1 MGKPRLIILIRHAQS
16 EGNRN
21 REIHQMIPDHR
32 VKLTEEGWRQ
42 AEEAGRRLRTLLTP
56 DDTLQ
61 IYTSPYRRT
70 RETTEGL
77 LSTLTDPNDLRD
89 GSPSPFDKSHVKA
102 VYEEPR
108 IREQDFGNFQPCS
121 AEMERMWAERAD
133 YGHFFYRI
141 PNGES
146 AADAYDRISGF
157 NESLWRQFGDES
169 FPSVCVLVTHG
180 LMTRVFLMKWYHWS
194 VEYFEDLRNVGH
206 CEFVVMRRKDEEGA
220 GQGKYMMESNL
231 RTWSELKR
239 QKALEAKED
248 RNIQDPLRRNTL
260 SAFMKQEQVSPGI
273 PPRKWG
279 GCVGGCDHDHGKY
292 PRRKVAQE
300 QAERASNVPVVELP
314 PAANATPAATSHDLP
329 GDGTNENQPS
339 RQPST
344 TTTTTTTDGT
354 SNAQPAHPSTSN
366 HDTPTQHS
374 RPENIPLPERPSPAT
389 MASYLL
395 HPGRDG
401 GGSSSG
407 TNTPHERNE
416 SDILASTNNTDDATF
431 TPPPATNAGT
441 AARDTEYF
449 RRPTGE
455 TGGVRP
461 AALQNALAQK
471 SGEEGGGGG
480 TRQPQPQRKPTLPED
495 IERWVRESGMGRGR
509 HADALGDEPE
519 LSLHHHRHADGSG
532 SGSGNGSR
540 PRSREGEEQRRIPYE
555 EEEERELEDEGGA
568 QVMPGKVRQEVL
580 EAEEALRREEAER
593 EAEESVRV
601 REQQRA
607 ESVRREIEEEEERR
621 ERGVRESV
629 Y

>member
-89 GSPSPFDKSHVKA
+89 GSPSHFDKSHVKA

-206 CEFVVMRRKDEEGA
+206 CEFVVMRRKEEEGA

-239 QKALEAKED
+239 QRALEAKED

-260 SAFMKQEQVSPGI
+260 SAFMKQEQVSPGV
-273 PPRKWG
+273 PARKWG

-300 QAERASNVPVVELP
+300 QAERANAVPAVELP
-314 PAANATPAATSHDLP
+314 PAAHAAPAATSHDLP
-329 GDGTNENQPS
+329 GDGSNDKQPS
-339 RQPST
+339 RETST
-344 TTTTTTTDGT
+344 TASSLNSTTDGSST
-354 SNAQPAHPSTSN
+354 KPSTSN
-366 HDTPTQHS
+366 NDTPTQYH
-374 RPENIPLPERPSPAT
+374 RTPQNIPIPQRPSPAT
-389 MASYLL
+389 MASFLL

-416 SDILASTNNTDDATF
+416 SDILASTAATAATF
-431 TPPPATNAGT
+431 TPPATIAGT
-441 AARDTEYF
+441 AAPDTEYF

-471 SGEEGGGGG
+471 HDSEEG
-480 TRQPQPQRKPTLPED
+480 RQARTVPKRKPTLPED

-519 LSLHHHRHADGSG
+519 EVYSQTPAGDSHGQGDRDAG
-532 SGSGNGSR
+532 
-540 PRSREGEEQRRIPYE
+540 IA

-568 QVMPGKVRQEVL
+568 QVIPGKVRREVL
-580 EAEEALRREEAER
+580 EAEEVLRREAEVER
-593 EAEESVRV
+593 EAEESVRL
-601 REQQRA
+601 REEERA
-607 ESVRREIEEEEERR
+607 ERVRREIEEEEERR

>member
-1 MGKPRLIILIRHAQS
+1 
-16 EGNRN
+16 
-21 REIHQMIPDHR
+21 
-32 VKLTEEGWRQ
+32 
-42 AEEAGRRLRTLLTP
+42 
-56 DDTLQ
+56 
-61 IYTSPYRRT
+61 
-70 RETTEGL
+70 
-77 LSTLTDPNDLRD
+77 
-89 GSPSPFDKSHVKA
+89 
-102 VYEEPR
+102 
-108 IREQDFGNFQPCS
+108 
-121 AEMERMWAERAD
+121 MWAERAD

-239 QKALEAKED
+239 QRALEAKED

-273 PPRKWG
+273 PARKWG

-300 QAERASNVPVVELP
+300 QAERANNVPAVELP

-329 GDGTNENQPS
+329 GDGTNEKQPS
-339 RQPST
+339 REPTLIATDSTSTDPSQ
-344 TTTTTTTDGT
+344 
-354 SNAQPAHPSTSN
+354 SSTSN
-366 HDTPTQHS
+366 NDTPSQPH
-374 RPENIPLPERPSPAT
+374 RPPQNIPLPQRPSPAT

-416 SDILASTNNTDDATF
+416 SDILASTTT
-431 TPPPATNAGT
+431 TTTAGT
-441 AARDTEYF
+441 DGTGTGTVPSESEYF

-461 AALQNALAQK
+461 AALQNALSQK
-471 SGEEGGGGG
+471 DG
-480 TRQPQPQRKPTLPED
+480 TPGAGVRTVPQRKPTLPED

-519 LSLHHHRHADGSG
+519 LSLLHQHADGSG
-532 SGSGNGSR
+532 PGSR
-540 PRSREGEEQRRIPYE
+540 RGEKEEEAGRIPE

-568 QVMPGKVRQEVL
+568 QIMPGRVRQEVL

-593 EAEESVRV
+593 EDAEESVRL
-601 REQQRA
+601 REERRA
-607 ESVRREIEEEEERR
+607 EMVRREIEEEERR

>member
-89 GSPSPFDKSHVKA
+89 GSPSHFDKSHVKA

-239 QKALEAKED
+239 QRALEAKED

-273 PPRKWG
+273 PPKKWG

-300 QAERASNVPVVELP
+300 QAERANAVPAVELP
-314 PAANATPAATSHDLP
+314 PAANATPAPTSHDLP
-329 GDGTNENQPS
+329 GDGTNDKQSS
-339 RQPST
+339 RETNT
-344 TTTTTTTDGT
+344 TASSQNHTTTTDDT
-354 SNAQPAHPSTSN
+354 SKAEPSRPSTSKN
-366 HDTPTQHS
+366 DTPTEHH
-374 RPENIPLPERPSPAT
+374 RPPQNIPIPRRPSPAT
-389 MASYLL
+389 MASFLL

-416 SDILASTNNTDDATF
+416 SDILASTNTDATF
-431 TPPPATNAGT
+431 TPPATNAGT
-441 AARDTEYF
+441 AAPDTEYF

-471 SGEEGGGGG
+471 HGADEG
-480 TRQPQPQRKPTLPED
+480 RQARTVPKRKPTLPED

-519 LSLHHHRHADGSG
+519 EVYSRTSPARDGHAQ
-532 SGSGNGSR
+532 
-540 PRSREGEEQRRIPYE
+540 GEERDDAGIAD
-555 EEEERELEDEGGA
+555 EEERELEDEGGA
-568 QVMPGKVRQEVL
+568 QVIPGKVRQEVL
-580 EAEEALRREEAER
+580 EAEEVLRREAEAER
-593 EAEESVRV
+593 VAEESVRL
-601 REQQRA
+601 REEERA
-607 ESVRREIEEEEERR
+607 ERVRREIEEEERR

>member
-206 CEFVVMRRKDEEGA
+206 CEFVVMRRKDEEGV

-300 QAERASNVPVVELP
+300 QAERASNVPAVELP
-314 PAANATPAATSHDLP
+314 PAAANAAPSATSHDLP
-329 GDGTNENQPS
+329 GDGTNDKQPS
-339 RQPST
+339 REPS

-354 SNAQPAHPSTSN
+354 SNAQPSHPLTSS

-389 MASYLL
+389 MASFLL

-416 SDILASTNNTDDATF
+416 SDILASTNTDDATF
-431 TPPPATNAGT
+431 TPPPPATNAGT

-471 SGEEGGGGG
+471 HDSSEGR
-480 TRQPQPQRKPTLPED
+480 TRTVPQRKPTLPED

-519 LSLHHHRHADGSG
+519 DVYARRDASDGSG
-532 SGSGNGSR
+532 PGSR
-540 PRSREGEEQRRIPYE
+540 RGEEEGAGRIIPE

-568 QVMPGKVRQEVL
+568 QVMPGRVRQEVL

-593 EAEESVRV
+593 EEAEESVRV
-601 REQQRA
+601 REERRA
-607 ESVRREIEEEEERR
+607 ERVRREIEEEQEDMERR

>member
-206 CEFVVMRRKDEEGA
+206 CEFVVMRRKDEEGV

-239 QKALEAKED
+239 QRALEAKED

-300 QAERASNVPVVELP
+300 QAERANAVPAVELP
-314 PAANATPAATSHDLP
+314 PAAHATPAATSHDLP
-329 GDGTNENQPS
+329 GDGTNDKQPS
-339 RQPST
+339 HGTPA
-344 TTTTTTTDGT
+344 TTTTTDGT
-354 SNAQPAHPSTSN
+354 SNVQPSHPSTSS
-366 HDTPTQHS
+366 HDTLTQHS

-416 SDILASTNNTDDATF
+416 SDILASSTNTDATF
-431 TPPPATNAGT
+431 TPPATNAGT

-471 SGEEGGGGG
+471 HDPEGR
-480 TRQPQPQRKPTLPED
+480 TRTVPQRKPTLPED

-519 LSLHHHRHADGSG
+519 DVYARRNASDGSG
-532 SGSGNGSR
+532 PGSR
-540 PRSREGEEQRRIPYE
+540 GEEEGGGAGRMIPE

-568 QVMPGKVRQEVL
+568 QVMPGKVRREVL

-593 EAEESVRV
+593 EEAEESVRL
-601 REQQRA
+601 REERRA
-607 ESVRREIEEEEERR
+607 ERVRREIEEEEEMERR

>member
-89 GSPSPFDKSHVKA
+89 GSPSHFDKSHVKA

-239 QKALEAKED
+239 QRALEAKED

-300 QAERASNVPVVELP
+300 QAERANAVPAVELP
-314 PAANATPAATSHDLP
+314 PAANATPAPTSHDLP
-329 GDGTNENQPS
+329 GDGTNDRQSSRETKTTASSVNHTTATDDASKAEPS
-339 RQPST
+339 
-344 TTTTTTTDGT
+344 
-354 SNAQPAHPSTSN
+354 HPSISN
-366 HDTPTQHS
+366 NDTPTEHH
-374 RPENIPLPERPSPAT
+374 RPPQNIPLPQRPSPAT

-416 SDILASTNNTDDATF
+416 SDILASTNTDATF
-431 TPPPATNAGT
+431 TPPATNAGT
-441 AARDTEYF
+441 AAPDTEYF

-471 SGEEGGGGG
+471 HDSEG
-480 TRQPQPQRKPTLPED
+480 RQPRTVPQRKPTLPED

-519 LSLHHHRHADGSG
+519 LALLHPNAEGSG
-532 SGSGNGSR
+532 SGPGSR
-540 PRSREGEEQRRIPYE
+540 NGEQEEDRIPE

-568 QVMPGKVRQEVL
+568 QVIPGKVRQEVL
-580 EAEEALRREEAER
+580 EAEEVLRREAEAER
-593 EAEESVRV
+593 VAEESVRL
-601 REQQRA
+601 REEERA
-607 ESVRREIEEEEERR
+607 ERVKREIEEEERR

>member
-77 LSTLTDPNDLRD
+77 LSTLTDPNDRRD
-89 GSPSPFDKSHVKA
+89 GSPSHFDKSQVKA

-239 QKALEAKED
+239 QRALEAKED

-273 PPRKWG
+273 PARKWG

-300 QAERASNVPVVELP
+300 QAERANAVPAVELP
-314 PAANATPAATSHDLP
+314 PAANATPAPTSYDLP
-329 GDGTNENQPS
+329 GDGTNEHQPS
-339 RQPST
+339 REPT
-344 TTTTTTTDGT
+344 TT
-354 SNAQPAHPSTSN
+354 STSSSSLHPTKDGSSTELSTSSN
-366 HDTPTQHS
+366 DTPTQHS
-374 RPENIPLPERPSPAT
+374 RPETITLPQRPSPAT

-416 SDILASTNNTDDATF
+416 SDILASANTDATF
-431 TPPPATNAGT
+431 TPPATNAGT

-461 AALQNALAQK
+461 AALQNALAQNHDFAGR
-471 SGEEGGGGG
+471 SAR
-480 TRQPQPQRKPTLPED
+480 TAVPQRKPTLPED

-519 LSLHHHRHADGSG
+519 LATVDPDAEGS
-532 SGSGNGSR
+532 SGGLGSR
-540 PRSREGEEQRRIPYE
+540 RGEEEEEE

-568 QVMPGKVRQEVL
+568 QVIPGKVRREVL
-580 EAEEALRREEAER
+580 EAEEALRREAEAEAER
-593 EAEESVRV
+593 EAERSVRFKEEV
-601 REQQRA
+601 RA
-607 ESVRREIEEEEERR
+607 ERVRREIEAEEEERR

>member
-239 QKALEAKED
+239 QRALEAKED

-300 QAERASNVPVVELP
+300 QAQRANAVPAVELP
-314 PAANATPAATSHDLP
+314 PAANATTPAATSHDLP
-329 GDGTNENQPS
+329 GDGTSENQPS
-339 RQPST
+339 RENP
-344 TTTTTTTDGT
+344 TTTDGT
-354 SNAQPAHPSTSN
+354 SNADPTYPSTSS
-366 HDTPTQHS
+366 HDIRSQNS
-374 RPENIPLPERPSPAT
+374 RPDKIPLPERPSPAT

-416 SDILASTNNTDDATF
+416 SDILASTNTTDATF
-431 TPPPATNAGT
+431 TPPAATNAGR
-441 AARDTEYF
+441 AGPDTEYF

-471 SGEEGGGGG
+471 NGGSGPSSSGN
-480 TRQPQPQRKPTLPED
+480 PVVPQRKPTLPED

-519 LSLHHHRHADGSG
+519 DVYSSARNGVDGGSRGSG
-532 SGSGNGSR
+532 SR
-540 PRSREGEEQRRIPYE
+540 REEGERIPE
-555 EEEERELEDEGGA
+555 EEEGELEDEGGA

-580 EAEEALRREEAER
+580 EAEEVLRREEAERR

-601 REQQRA
+601 RERVRA
-607 ESVRREIEEEEERR
+607 ERVRREIEAEEEERR

>member
-206 CEFVVMRRKDEEGA
+206 CEFVVMRRKDEEGV

-239 QKALEAKED
+239 QRALEAKED

-300 QAERASNVPVVELP
+300 QAERGNVVPAVELP
-314 PAANATPAATSHDLP
+314 PAAHATPAAKSHDLP
-329 GDGTNENQPS
+329 GDGTNDKQPS
-339 RQPST
+339 RGTNT
-344 TTTTTTTDGT
+344 TTSSLNHTTTDGT
-354 SNAQPAHPSTSN
+354 SNADPAHPSTNS
-366 HDTPTQHS
+366 HDTPTQNS
-374 RPENIPLPERPSPAT
+374 RPENIPLPEKPSPAT

-416 SDILASTNNTDDATF
+416 SDILASTNDTDATF

-471 SGEEGGGGG
+471 GGVPGGGGG
-480 TRQPQPQRKPTLPED
+480 TRQPPERKPTLPED

-519 LSLHHHRHADGSG
+519 EVYARRNASDGSG
-532 SGSGNGSR
+532 AG
-540 PRSREGEEQRRIPYE
+540 SREGGEGAGRIPE
-555 EEEERELEDEGGA
+555 EEEKELEDEGGA
-568 QVMPGKVRQEVL
+568 QVMPGRVRKEVL

-593 EAEESVRV
+593 EEAEESVRV
-601 REQQRA
+601 REERRA
-607 ESVRREIEEEEERR
+607 ERVRREIEEEEERR

>member
-206 CEFVVMRRKDEEGA
+206 CEFVVMRRKDEEGV

-239 QKALEAKED
+239 QRALEAKED

-300 QAERASNVPVVELP
+300 QAERANAVPAVELP
-314 PAANATPAATSHDLP
+314 PAAHATPAATSHDIP
-329 GDGTNENQPS
+329 GDGTNDKQPS
-339 RQPST
+339 HETPA
-344 TTTTTTTDGT
+344 TTTTTDGI
-354 SNAQPAHPSTSN
+354 SNTQPSHPSTSN
-366 HDTPTQHS
+366 HDTPPQHS

-416 SDILASTNNTDDATF
+416 SDILASTNTDDATF

-471 SGEEGGGGG
+471 HDPEGR
-480 TRQPQPQRKPTLPED
+480 TRTVPQRKPTLPED

-519 LSLHHHRHADGSG
+519 EIYARRNASDGSG
-532 SGSGNGSR
+532 PG
-540 PRSREGEEQRRIPYE
+540 SREGEEGAGRIL

-568 QVMPGKVRQEVL
+568 QIMPGKVRREVL

-593 EAEESVRV
+593 EEAEESVRV
-601 REQQRA
+601 REERRA
-607 ESVRREIEEEEERR
+607 ERVRREIEEEEERR

>member
-1 MGKPRLIILIRHAQS
+1 M
-16 EGNRN
+16 
-21 REIHQMIPDHR
+21 
-32 VKLTEEGWRQ
+32 
-42 AEEAGRRLRTLLTP
+42 TP

-89 GSPSPFDKSHVKA
+89 GSPSHFDKSHVKA

-220 GQGKYMMESNL
+220 GHGKYMMESNL

-239 QKALEAKED
+239 QRALEAKED

-300 QAERASNVPVVELP
+300 QAERANAVPAVELP
-314 PAANATPAATSHDLP
+314 PAANATPAPTLHDLP
-329 GDGTNENQPS
+329 GDGTNDKQPS
-339 RQPST
+339 RETNTTASSLKHT
-344 TTTTTTTDGT
+344 TTTGDN
-354 SNAQPAHPSTSN
+354 SKAEPSHPSTSN
-366 HDTPTQHS
+366 NDTPTEHH
-374 RPENIPLPERPSPAT
+374 RPPQNIPLPQRPSPAT

-401 GGSSSG
+401 SGSSSG

-416 SDILASTNNTDDATF
+416 SDILASANTDATF
-431 TPPPATNAGT
+431 TPPATNAGT
-441 AARDTEYF
+441 AAPDTEYF

-471 SGEEGGGGG
+471 HASDGKAR
-480 TRQPQPQRKPTLPED
+480 TMPPQRKPTLPED

-519 LSLHHHRHADGSG
+519 ELYSRTPAGDGHG
-532 SGSGNGSR
+532 Q
-540 PRSREGEEQRRIPYE
+540 GEERDAGIAD
-555 EEEERELEDEGGA
+555 EEERELEDEGGA
-568 QVMPGKVRQEVL
+568 QVIPGKVRREVL
-580 EAEEALRREEAER
+580 EAEEALMREAEAER
-593 EAEESVRV
+593 EAEESVRL
-601 REQQRA
+601 REEERA
-607 ESVRREIEEEEERR
+607 ERVRREIEEEEERR